1 MLNLGIGQNFAI
13 VFELEV
19 KTGAREYREGGAF
32 GRTIFAQNEELA
44 RKIAEAMIGEEVY
57 FWQYLSKIKSV
68 TPTDNDPVISSF
80 CAEHYTWERVLQKLG
95 LWGDEETVQ
104 FYSYHQANAASISSG
119 IFFTPTQIRHVLSNA
134 SRP

>member
-57 FWQYLSKIKSV
+57 TWQYLSKVKDV
-68 TPTDNDPVISSF
+68 VPTDDDPFISSF
-80 CAEHYTWERVLQKLG
+80 CANHYTWERILQRLG
-95 LWGDEETVQ
+95 LWGNGETVQ
-104 FYSYHQANAASISSG
+104 FHFYQAGIMSIPSG
-119 IFFTPTQIRHVLSNA
+119 ISLTPAQIKHVLPSA
-134 SRP
+134 LKP